1 MHRETS
7 SDDPRVVSNR
17 TMDIVVALL
26 FLGASA
32 VVIADS
38 TRLGFRWVENEG
50 PASGYFPFYIAV
62 MMAIASTVN
71 LVSAVLGRSPDG
83 DATFVSRRAL
93 GRVLAVL
100 VPAVIYVGAV
110 QYLGIYVASAGFIFI
125 FMLLVGRERV
135 PRALCVSLGVPL
147 VLFFMFE
154 VWFLVPL
161 PKGPFETWLGY

>member
-50 PASGYFPFYIAV
+50 PASG
-62 MMAIASTVN
+62 
-71 LVSAVLGRSPDG
+71 
-83 DATFVSRRAL
+83 
-93 GRVLAVL
+93 
-100 VPAVIYVGAV
+100 
-110 QYLGIYVASAGFIFI
+110 
-125 FMLLVGRERV
+125 
-135 PRALCVSLGVPL
+135 
-147 VLFFMFE
+147 
-154 VWFLVPL
+154 
-161 PKGPFETWLGY
+161 